1 MNNFYGFENLEL
13 AYIVSDIEIAN
24 LLQKSQLMDM
34 PLNKLNEEIARK
46 AFMDVKYN
54 KFIRK
59 SINKEKKRLYKIFD
73 ENDIKY
79 FLSETNYIFI
89 NPNKSR
95 EVFANELEKHKMIL
109 YASDDKYNSYWT
121 FPIMD
126 KATND
131 KTVKILLDKM

>member
-1 MNNFYGFENLEL
+1 M
-13 AYIVSDIEIAN
+13 I
-24 LLQKSQLMDM
+24 LLIG
-34 PLNKLNEEIARK
+34 NKLNEEIARK
-46 AFMDVKYN
+46 AFLDVKYN

-95 EVFANELEKHKMIL
+95 EVFANELEKHNYQISLPKIKGESISISISPL
-109 YASDDKYNSYWT
+109 TDK
-121 FPIMD
+121 
-126 KATND
+126 
-131 KTVKILLDKM
+131 L